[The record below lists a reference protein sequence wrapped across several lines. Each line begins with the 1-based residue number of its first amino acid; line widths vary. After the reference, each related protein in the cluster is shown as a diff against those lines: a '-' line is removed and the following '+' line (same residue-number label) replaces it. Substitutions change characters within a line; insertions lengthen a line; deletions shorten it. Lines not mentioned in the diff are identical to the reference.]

1 MGSSGFNENDE
12 VQVVKVSLDELA
24 KEFGP
29 WMVGH
34 MDHSGLPLYLILH
47 PEAVEELKDACPIG
61 LEVNLPTGA
70 GVILGSDTSNRGRN
84 NPRVDLIFKKGDDLY
99 LVEIIDKDKKITSIY
114 KKKMIEYVRRIKE
127 NLGSE
132 RYQPKVYP
140 IIVQPKESIPP
151 L

>member
-99 LVEIIDKDKKITSIY
+99 LVEIIDKDKKITS
-114 KKKMIEYVRRIKE
+114 EV
-127 NLGSE
+127 SD
-132 RYQPKVYP
+132 
-140 IIVQPKESIPP
+140 
-151 L
+151 